1 MYATQQTIDGDII
14 VDDVSALNLYLQTDS
29 TYTGAINSDGQAGD
43 VFVSLT
49 DGATWTLTGDS
60 YITSLTC
67 DADSIDL
74 NGYTLYV
81 NGEEYSEGTASDGEA
96 IELTSPSAGA
106 SDGMPE
112 GGAPG
117 EKPDGEA
124 PDGAP
129 SGEAPTGKPGDG
141 KEPPADGNG
150 GGEKPSG
157 KPDSKAGSSSDSN

>member
-1 MYATQQTIDGDII
+1 MANW
-14 VDDVSALNLYLQTDS
+14 SN
-29 TYTGAINSDGQAGD
+29 YTGAINSDGQAGD
-43 VFVSLT
+43 VYVSLS

-67 DADSIDL
+67 DADSINL

-117 EKPDGEA
+117 EKPDSEA

-129 SGEAPTGKPGDG
+129 SGDAPSGKPGDG

-157 KPDSKAGSSSDSN
+157 KPDSKASSSSDSN